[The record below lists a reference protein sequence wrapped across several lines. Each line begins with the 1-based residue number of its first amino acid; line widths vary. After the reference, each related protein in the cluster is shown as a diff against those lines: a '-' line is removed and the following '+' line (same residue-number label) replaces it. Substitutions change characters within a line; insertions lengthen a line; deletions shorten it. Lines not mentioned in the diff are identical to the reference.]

1 MNLVEL
7 FLFAIGLSM
16 DNFAVAVCIGLT
28 MKKATLNKSLIVGLY
43 FGVFQAVMPLIGY
56 MIAKLF
62 TDQIVGY
69 NHWIAFVLLCFL
81 GGKMI
86 VGSFK
91 KEGCSDREC
100 PDEICGDRLC
110 PGGKLPD
117 NKKSTLKPA
126 QMLPLALATSID
138 ALAVGVS
145 FAFLRVSIVP
155 AVLFIGITTLTISI
169 LGVKIGNVFGTKFKS
184 KSELAGGIIIILIG
198 FKILFEH
205 LNIISLF
212 G

>member
-1 MNLVEL
+1 MNPVEL

-28 MKKATLNKSLIVGLY
+28 MNKATLSKSLLVGLY
-43 FGVFQAVMPLIGY
+43 FGAFQAVMPLIGY
-56 MIAKLF
+56 MIAKSF

-86 VGSFK
+86 IGSFK
-91 KEGCSDREC
+91 KESCSDREC

-117 NKKSTLKPA
+117 NKESTLKPA

-138 ALAVGVS
+138 ALAIGVS

-155 AVLFIGITTLTISI
+155 AVLFIGITTLIISI